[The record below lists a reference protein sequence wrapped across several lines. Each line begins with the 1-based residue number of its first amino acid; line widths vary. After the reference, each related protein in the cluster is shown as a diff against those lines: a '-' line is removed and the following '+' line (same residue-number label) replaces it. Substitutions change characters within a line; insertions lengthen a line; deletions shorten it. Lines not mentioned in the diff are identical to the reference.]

1 MNNILNTI
9 FTNFKA
15 SFSELKQDFF
25 DFINYCKT
33 NVLMI
38 ILISFFTLLAY
49 GSKLFFYSISIDTEV
64 LINKQALQL
73 NAWTSIGRFGLV
85 LSKHL
90 FGGSIF
96 NPFLACFLLIV
107 TLIVFSLIWSYVL
120 NYFNFNKKIKTIT
133 SCIFPIIF
141 LTAPLF
147 AEQFNFILQG
157 FEVALAIIMCAISV
171 FFINKW
177 IISNYNIIQFFLGIV
192 LMIWGFATY
201 QSIVNLYISGTIAC
215 YLLVYVSVKK
225 GKISVSK
232 HFFKISILKNIF
244 AFISGYVLYSILNNI
259 IRSLNGATTYLEN
272 SIYWGKIPA
281 SDCINN
287 IIEYIKT
294 TFTTDNIFYYKGS
307 LLVFIFILF
316 YAIINLFSK
325 AKEKFLFLLASIT
338 LLISPYLLSIYLG
351 HGLATRA
358 QFSLQFVISFGIYF
372 LIVIFDKNTIN
383 FLGLILSFFIALN
396 QSYTVSSLLYSDYM
410 KYEAEV
416 RLATKISNRI
426 DELNLGET
434 PAYPVVFVGS
444 YHPSSTPLEL
454 RTDVIGAS
462 FFEWDSSYALGGS
475 TGRIQG
481 FMNSIGIT
489 YLSPSIEDAAKAKEI
504 AKTMDTWPNTGS
516 VKFEDGIIVVKLSN
530 NNIY

>member
-1 MNNILNTI
+1 MNII
-9 FTNFKA
+9 SKSFKA
-15 SFSELKQDFF
+15 SLAELREDFF
-25 DFINYCKT
+25 DFLNYCKT
-33 NVLMI
+33 NTLMI
-38 ILISFFTLLAY
+38 VLISFFTLLAY

-64 LINKQALQL
+64 LINKQSLQL

-90 FGGSIF
+90 FGGVIF
-96 NPFLACFLLIV
+96 NPFLSCFLMIT
-107 TLIVFSLIWSYVL
+107 TLILFSLIWSYVL
-120 NYFNFNKKIKTIT
+120 NYFNFSKKIKTIT
-133 SCIFPIIF
+133 SCIFPIVF

-177 IISNYNIIQFFLGIV
+177 IISTYNIIQLFLGIV

-215 YLLVYVSVKK
+215 YLLIYISVKK
-225 GKISVSK
+225 GNIEVSK
-232 HFFKISILKNIF
+232 YFFKTSIIKNIF
-244 AFISGYVLYSILNNI
+244 AFISGYVLYSLLNNI
-259 IRSLNGATTYLEN
+259 IRSFKGATTYLDN
-272 SIYWGKIPA
+272 SIYWGKISA

-287 IIEYIKT
+287 IINYIKT
-294 TFTTDNIFYYKGS
+294 TFTTDNIFYHRGF
-307 LLVFIFILF
+307 LVVFIFVLL

-325 AKEKFLFLLASIT
+325 SKDKFLFLLASIT
-338 LLISPYLLSIYLG
+338 LLISPYLLAIYLG
-351 HGLATRA
+351 HGLITRA

-372 LIVIFDKNTIN
+372 LIIVFDKNTIN

-396 QSYTVSSLLYSDYM
+396 QGYTVSSLLYSDYM

-426 DELNLGET
+426 AELNLGET

-444 YHPSSTPLEL
+444 YHPTSTPLEL
-454 RTDVIGAS
+454 HTDVIGAS

-481 FMNSIGIT
+481 FMNSIGIM

-504 AKTMDTWPNTGS
+504 ASTMDTWPNTGS
-516 VKFEDGIIVVKLSN
+516 VKFEDGVIVVKLSN